1 MTDSIASASARA
13 NMSEMGKIIAV
24 AQHKGGTGKTTT
36 CINLGASLCDMG
48 KTVLVVDLD
57 PQASLTVSLG
67 INPLQ
72 VEKSIHQVLVDPN
85 VDMKDAILRRPT
97 LNFFVVPSHL
107 DLAMAESELVGKI
120 GREKTLHKKLAPL
133 KEDFDYIFI
142 DCPPTLGI
150 LVVNALAAADSVLIP
165 IQCEPLTFYGV
176 KHLLQII
183 NLVREEVNPAL
194 KIEGVLRT
202 MYDRRTKLSEE
213 VSDSIRQTFGDLV
226 FSTIIY
232 RHVKFAE
239 GPVHEIPINFYAS
252 RSAGADEYRSLAK
265 ELLTH
270 ETRKA

>member
-1 MTDSIASASARA
+1 
-13 NMSEMGKIIAV
+13 MGKIIAV

-57 PQASLTVSLG
+57 PQASFTLSMG

-85 VDMKDAILRRPT
+85 VDMKSTILRRSN
-97 LNFFVVPSHL
+97 LNFLIVPSHV
-107 DLAMAESELVGKI
+107 DLAMAESELAGRI
-120 GREKTLHKKLAPL
+120 GREKALRKKLAPL

-142 DCPPTLGI
+142 DCPPTLGL
-150 LVVNALAAADSVLIP
+150 LVINALTAADSVLIP
-165 IQCEPLTFYGV
+165 IQCEPLTLYGA

-183 NLVREEVNPAL
+183 NLIREDVNPSL
-194 KIEGVLRT
+194 KVEGVLRT
-202 MYDRRTKLSEE
+202 MYDRRTRLSKE
-213 VSDSIRQTFGDLV
+213 VSDSIQQTFGDLV

-239 GPVHEIPINFYAS
+239 GPLHEMPINSYAS
-252 RSAGADEYRSLAK
+252 KSPVADEYRNLAK
-265 ELLTH
+265 EILAH
-270 ETRKA
+270 EAQKA

>member
-1 MTDSIASASARA
+1 
-13 NMSEMGKIIAV
+13 MGKIIAV

-48 KTVLVVDLD
+48 KTVLVLDLD
-57 PQASLTVSLG
+57 PQASLTVSMG

-72 VEKSIHQVLVDPN
+72 VKKSIHDVLVDPN
-85 VDMKDAILRRPT
+85 MDMKDAILRTPT

-107 DLAMAESELVGKI
+107 NLVMAESELAGKI
-120 GREKTLHKKLAPL
+120 GREKALYKKLTPL
-133 KEDFDYIFI
+133 KGDFDYIFI

-150 LVVNALAAADSVLIP
+150 LTVNALSAADSVITP
-165 IQCEPLTFYGV
+165 IQCEPLTLYGV

-202 MYDRRTKLSEE
+202 MYDRRTKLSGE
-213 VSDSIRQTFGDLV
+213 VSDSIEQTFGDLV

-232 RHVKFAE
+232 RHIKFAE
-239 GPVHEIPINFYAS
+239 GPVQEMPINFYAT
-252 RSAGADEYRSLAK
+252 RSAGATEYRSLAR

-270 ETRKA
+270 ETKKA

>member
-1 MTDSIASASARA
+1 
-13 NMSEMGKIIAV
+13 MGKIIAV

-57 PQASLTVSLG
+57 PQASLTVSMG
-67 INPLQ
+67 INPLE
-72 VEKSIHQVLVDPN
+72 VEKSIYQVLVDPA
-85 VDMKDAILRRPT
+85 VPIKDAILRRPT
-97 LNFFVVPSHL
+97 LNFFVAPSHV

-120 GREKTLHKKLAPL
+120 GREKALHKKLAVV
-133 KEDFDYIFI
+133 KNDFDYIFI

-183 NLVREEVNPAL
+183 NLIREEVNPTL

-202 MYDRRTKLSEE
+202 MYDRRTKLSQE
-213 VSDSIRQTFGDLV
+213 VSDSIQQTFGDLV
-226 FSTIIY
+226 FETIIY
-232 RHVKFAE
+232 RHIKFAE
-239 GPVHEIPINFYAS
+239 GPVHEMPINFYAT
-252 RSAGADEYRSLAK
+252 RSDGAVEYRNLAK
-265 ELLTH
+265 ELLDR
-270 ETRKA
+270 ESQKA

>member
-1 MTDSIASASARA
+1 
-13 NMSEMGKIIAV
+13 MGKIIAV

-72 VEKSIHQVLVDPN
+72 VEKSIYQVLVDPN
-85 VDMKDAILRRPT
+85 VNMKDTILRRPT
-97 LNFFVVPSHL
+97 LSFFVVPSHL
-107 DLAMAESELVGKI
+107 DLAMAESELAGKI
-120 GREKTLHKKLAPL
+120 GREKVLQKKLAPI
-133 KEDFDYIFI
+133 KGDFDYIFI

-165 IQCEPLTFYGV
+165 VQCEPLTFFGV

-213 VSDSIRQTFGDLV
+213 VSNSIQQTFGDLV

-252 RSAGADEYRSLAK
+252 KSAGADEYRNLAK

-270 ETRKA
+270 ESQKA

>member
-1 MTDSIASASARA
+1 MTDSIASALARA
-13 NMSEMGKIIAV
+13 NRREMGKIIAV

-85 VDMKDAILRRPT
+85 VDMKDAILRPT

-120 GREKTLHKKLAPL
+120 GREKALHKKLAPL

-176 KHLLQII
+176 KHLIQII

-194 KIEGVLRT
+194 KIEGVIRT

-213 VSDSIRQTFGDLV
+213 VSDSIQQTFGDLV

-252 RSAGADEYRSLAK
+252 RSAGADEYRNLAK

-270 ETRKA
+270 ETQKA

>member
-1 MTDSIASASARA
+1 
-13 NMSEMGKIIAV
+13 MGKIIAV

-72 VEKSIHQVLVDPN
+72 VEKSIYQVLVDPN
-85 VDMKDAILRRPT
+85 VNMKDTILRRPT

-107 DLAMAESELVGKI
+107 DLAMAESELAGKI
-120 GREKTLHKKLAPL
+120 GREKVLNKKLAPI
-133 KEDFDYIFI
+133 KGDFDYIFI

-165 IQCEPLTFYGV
+165 VQCEPLTFFGV

-183 NLVREEVNPAL
+183 NLVREEVNPTL

-213 VSDSIRQTFGDLV
+213 VSNSIQQTFGDLV

-252 RSAGADEYRSLAK
+252 KSAGADEYRNLAK

-270 ETRKA
+270 ESQKA